1 LTPAKIN
8 QNLARLAS
16 PVTTGQTIGATSSEM
31 GSSPGIEPPLILT
44 RRAVLL
50 VEDDDDA
57 REMTALALTAAGC
70 EVWAAADGE
79 AGLELAAAHRVD
91 LIITD
96 IAMPRMDGIQMV
108 QLLRQ
113 SPSTKETPVI
123 AVTGQA
129 VADVPAQAQAAGCTT
144 VLSKPCS
151 PDDLIA
157 VINQHIGRR
166 RDDGLLTPQPI
177 AYHGRERRSQ

>member
-1 LTPAKIN
+1 L
-8 QNLARLAS
+8 
-16 PVTTGQTIGATSSEM
+16 
-31 GSSPGIEPPLILT
+31 LT

-57 REMTALALTAAGC
+57 REMMALALTAAGC
-70 EVWAAADGE
+70 EVWAAADGA
-79 AGLELAAAHRVD
+79 AGLQLAAAHEVD

-113 SPSTKETPVI
+113 SPSTREIPVI

-129 VADVPAQAQAAGCTT
+129 VADIPAQAQAAGCTA
-144 VLSKPCS
+144 VLSKPCC
-151 PDDLIA
+151 PDHLIA
-157 VINQHIGRR
+157 VLNQHIGRR
-166 RDDGLLTPQPI
+166 HDDRLLAPEPI
-177 AYHGRERRSQ
+177 AYHGRERRGQ